1 MRTFGVQN
9 HRGRFIGKLQ
19 LQIFQTTLLKGVD
32 IITFFK
38 EIKNADKNDKC
49 RWQQVIRLSLLQQ
62 INIKQR
68 LIIA

>member
-9 HRGRFIGKLQ
+9 HGGRFIGKLQ
-19 LQIFQTTLLKGVD
+19 LQILQTTFFKGID

-38 EIKNADKNDKC
+38 EIKNTDKNDKG
-49 RWQQVIRLSLLQQ
+49 RWQQVSLQQ